1 VLIVCPISSC
11 LWKPNAFIYKIVT
24 DSSQVKLTFPETRG
38 TASRWSPVVPT
49 NVLVFYYVFLY
60 TKCLRGTEILRRSRN
75 NFSPPSSLFRDST
88 QDFGGEVPVAGD
100 CWLFDPN
107 IRSVP
112 TSA

>member
-1 VLIVCPISSC
+1 MLIVCPISSR
-11 LWKPNAFIYKIVT
+11 LWKPNAFIYKIIT

-38 TASRWSPVVPT
+38 TAPRWSPVVPK

-60 TKCLRGTEILRRSRN
+60 TERLRGTAFLRRSTN
-75 NFSPPSSLFRDST
+75 NFSSSSSLFRDTT

-100 CWLFDPN
+100 CCLFDPD
-107 IRSVP
+107 IRSVL